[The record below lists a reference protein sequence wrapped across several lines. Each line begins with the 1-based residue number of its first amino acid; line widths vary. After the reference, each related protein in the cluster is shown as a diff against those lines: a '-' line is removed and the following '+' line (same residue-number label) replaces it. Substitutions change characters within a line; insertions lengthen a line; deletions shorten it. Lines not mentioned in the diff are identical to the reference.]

1 MISWTDK
8 MSTVAS
14 MFDVKSMEVGM
25 YVDFKNSGSEKPF
38 FYKKEL

>member
-14 MFDVKSMEVGM
+14 MFDVKSM
-25 YVDFKNSGSEKPF
+25 YVDFKNSGSEKLFF